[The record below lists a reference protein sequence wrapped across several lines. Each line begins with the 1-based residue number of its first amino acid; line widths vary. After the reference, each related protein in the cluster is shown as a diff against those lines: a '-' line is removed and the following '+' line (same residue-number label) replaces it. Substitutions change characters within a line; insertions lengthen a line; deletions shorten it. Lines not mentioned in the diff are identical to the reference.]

1 MKFKMVLPVLC
12 AAMAISA
19 TASAAD
25 FVTNHGNV
33 VISGTVVNYGDARDN
48 NILYSVIPRDRY
60 VEGGDLL
67 TDSILFNG
75 ATFNSSTGEYSI
87 PMLIKAP
94 TNEYTIVLYTAADGY
109 VAKTIDHIS
118 YYCDEYNDI
127 TSSAMSEEGK
137 LAAVVELLDAYN
149 TAMNIDHLAYKN
161 LTAELKNALASEYLD
176 SYPSFATNE
185 AFNAVIEAHDL
196 RNYLFENGNAA
207 CVEAYLADA
216 LATEGH
222 EFNTPLFAEFGGLT
236 QAEKDAIIAGFVGS
250 VVPAD
255 FADQIAFKVFQ
266 TKTANVLVYDQY
278 KPFIENENNIYGF
291 NADDLTAYTNSANKN
306 GILKAFRTKLNSG
319 VSDIAGVRSAFA
331 YAVTHPVVESV
342 EGPANSG
349 RPSSGGSTSTIT
361 LPNVPGPVKPS
372 ENEGTGV
379 VTKGFNDL
387 PQDHWAAKAVNAL
400 KGADIISGYDDE
412 TFAPNDSV
420 TREQFIK
427 MLTLGLR
434 LTGAESE
441 VNFTDVPEDAWYRNA
456 VGAAIRAG
464 ITNGVTDTEFGVG
477 TNITREQAAVM
488 IQRAAKAKK
497 LDLKDGEETEFV
509 DSTSVSDYAKDAV
522 AALSKAGIINGDGGM
537 FRPQGTLTRAEA
549 AKILYEFFGATDLI

>member
-25 FVTNHGNV
+25 FVTDHGNV
-33 VISGTVVNYGDARDN
+33 VISGTVVNYEDARDN
-48 NILYSVIPRDRY
+48 NILYSVIPSDKY

-75 ATFNSSTGEYSI
+75 DTFNNSTGEYSI

-127 TSSAMSEEGK
+127 VASAMSEEGK
-137 LAAVVELLDAYN
+137 LAAVVELLNAYN
-149 TAMNIDHLAYKN
+149 TAMDIDHLAYN
-161 LTAELKNALASEYLD
+161 NFTANMKNALASEYLD
-176 SYPSFATNE
+176 NYSSFATNE
-185 AFNAVIEAHDL
+185 EFDAVIEAHDL
-196 RNYLFENGNAA
+196 RNDLFVNSNTA

-222 EFNTPLFAEFGGLT
+222 EFNTPLFAEFDGLT
-236 QAEKDAIIAGFVGS
+236 QAEKDAVITGFVGS

-255 FADQIAFKVFQ
+255 FADQIAFEVFK
-266 TKTANVLVYDQY
+266 TKTANVMVYDQY
-278 KPFIENENNIYGF
+278 KPFVENENNIYGF
-291 NADDLTAYTNSANKN
+291 VAEDLSAYTNSANKN

-331 YAVTHPVVESV
+331 YAVAHPVVESGG
-342 EGPANSG
+342 GPANG
-349 RPSSGGSTSTIT
+349 VNPTPSLGGSTSTIT

-372 ENEGTGV
+372 DNENPSV
-379 VTKGFNDL
+379 VTDGFKDL
-387 PQDHWAAKAVNAL
+387 PQDHWAAKAVAAL
-400 KGADIISGYDDE
+400 QDADIINGYDDE

-497 LDLKDGEETEFV
+497 LDLKDGEETEFN
-509 DSTSVSDYAKDAV
+509 DSASVSDYAKDAV
-522 AALSKAGIINGDGGM
+522 TALSKAGIINGDGGM
-537 FRPQGTLTRAEA
+537 FRPQGTLTAVTIDYA
-549 AKILYEFFGATDLI
+549 CL